1 MGYQNLFLVMASSIL
16 LTLLIVQIN
25 THNVEGSEALQQMEL
40 THTATAI
47 AQQFIDE
54 ARSKKFDAQAGM
66 IDPAAM
72 PGGFTPWNN
81 LGHGNWET
89 YPAYNDVDDYHN
101 FNQTVY
107 VTGTAIDSVST
118 NGIPFTVAIQVQ
130 YVSAAKPDSAVL
142 MNTFLKRV
150 TVTVSSSWLPH
161 SVTVKQVFSYFGVN
175 M

>member
-1 MGYQNLFLVMASSIL
+1 MGYRELFLVMAGSIL

-54 ARSKKFDAQAGM
+54 ARAKKFDGQVGM
-66 IDPAAM
+66 ADASTF
-72 PGGFTPWNN
+72 PGTLTAWNN
-81 LGHGNWET
+81 LGPGNWEV
-89 YPAYNDVDDYHN
+89 YPVYNDIDDYHG
-101 FNQTVY
+101 FNKTFY

-118 NGIPFTVAIQVQ
+118 NGVPFTVAIQVQ
-130 YVSAAKPDSAVL
+130 YVSAAKPDSAVQT
-142 MNTFLKRV
+142 NTFLKRM
-150 TVTVSSSWLPH
+150 TVNVSSSWLPH